1 MTYLDMKQL
10 RYCLQKKKWFWKI
23 NPENHFHSYATRTS
37 LPNSISI
44 HDTLA
49 GIDRYP
55 QSAGAAGIY
64 FNPRYP
70 RRYRHGRRKTSV
82 CYATFQST
90 IPSQV
95 STIRIRT
102 SSWTRLYFNP
112 RYPRRYR
119 HVKHFAW
126 GVNMYN
132 FNPRYP
138 RRYRLQNCTK
148 TFHSISS
155 LCTIYTFFSHITIPS
170 APYITILSYFL
181 CNISGA
187 NLPLIGCA
195 LHIRTTQILTHFKPA
210 FNCYP

>member
-23 NPENHFHSYATRTS
+23 NPENHFHSHATRTS

-55 QSAGAAGIY
+55 QSAGAAGFISIHDTLAGIDTVGVR
-64 FNPRYP
+64 P
-70 RRYRHGRRKTSV
+70 
-82 CYATFQST
+82 A
-90 IPSQV
+90 
-95 STIRIRT
+95 
-102 SSWTRLYFNP
+102 
-112 RYPRRYR
+112 
-119 HVKHFAW
+119 FA
-126 GVNMYN
+126 MPH

-155 LCTIYTFFSHITIPS
+155 LSTIYTFFSHITIPS

-181 CNISGA
+181 SNISGA

-210 FNCYP
+210 FNYYP

>member
-1 MTYLDMKQL
+1 MTGL
-10 RYCLQKKKWFWKI
+10 
-23 NPENHFHSYATRTS
+23 
-37 LPNSISI
+37 
-44 HDTLA
+44 
-49 GIDRYP
+49 
-55 QSAGAAGIY
+55 
-64 FNPRYP
+64 
-70 RRYRHGRRKTSV
+70 
-82 CYATFQST
+82 FQST

-95 STIRIRT
+95 STIDSAVKHHTKIISIHDTLAGIDSYAFRT
-102 SSWTRLYFNP
+102 KMSPLYFNP

-119 HVKHFAW
+119 LAGFRYVVRGRNISIHDTLAGIDTDGVIFALDEIH
-126 GVNMYN
+126 

-195 LHIRTTQILTHFKPA
+195 LHIRTIQILTHFKPA
-210 FNCYP
+210 FNYYP